1 MSIKTSS
8 EIRQEFLDFFAEKN
22 HAIVDSAP
30 VAPKNDPTLL
40 FTNAGMN
47 QFKPIFLG
55 EENTLT
61 HEGKEWNRAADTQK
75 CIRVSG
81 KHNDLEEVGYDTY
94 HHTLFEM
101 LGNWSFGDYFKKE
114 AISWAWELLVDNW
127 GLNPDQLYATV
138 FGGDEEDGLPVDEEA
153 IELWKSE
160 TSIDHSHILKC
171 GKKDNFWEM
180 GETGPC
186 GPCSEI
192 HIDLRSEE
200 ERKKVDGASLVNAD
214 DPRVMEIWNLVFIQ
228 FNRQSDGSLKTL
240 PAQHVDTGMGFER
253 ICAVLQGKTS
263 NYDSDVFT
271 GLLDQISELA
281 GIKYNSSDSETDIA
295 MRVIADHIRAVAFSI
310 ADGASPGNDGRGYVI
325 RRILRRGIRYGWD
338 KLNFKEP
345 FFFKLVDV
353 LAEQF
358 KDVFPELKA
367 QKEYVIN
374 VIKSEEKSFLKTLGQ
389 GIELFKEVSKG
400 KKVISGDDAFKL
412 HDTYGFPIDLTQL
425 MAREQEIQ
433 VDEDRF
439 NELMK
444 EQKDR
449 ARAAG
454 KFSVDQSGLSIWRS
468 IYPKELYPDKETVS
482 DSIFLGYDETEITVE
497 IFLEKSIDG
506 RHALIFNKTPFY
518 AESGGQVADTGVL
531 LKSGKEIRILDVQ
544 KSNNQILHF
553 TEKIPSDLTGTWTAK
568 VDVNRRNEIQKHH
581 SATHLVHAALRQEL
595 GDHVAQKG
603 SLVDDQ
609 HLRFDFSHYEAVT
622 DEELARIE
630 QRVNEKIQENIS
642 LDEKRNVPI
651 DEAKEMG
658 AMMLFGEKYGD
669 EVRVITFDPDYSR
682 ELCGGTHVKATGE
695 IGYFRFTQET
705 SVAAGVRRIEAV
717 CGKAADKLLR
727 EENNLVKEI
736 KLTIGQSNDLVADI
750 KKLQEEKKSLEK
762 QLTEQ
767 NLQNTG
773 AVLSDLM
780 KNPEKISGDISLV
793 KGEISGADM
802 DVLKQLGYD
811 SLEKSKK
818 NTITVLGSKDESE
831 GKVYLMVSVT
841 EDLTKEKGLKAG
853 ALVGQLGR
861 LVGGGGGGQPN
872 LATAG
877 GRQPEKL
884 SEALEKVNE
893 IISESL

>member
-1 MSIKTSS
+1 MSTKTSS
-8 EIRQEFLDFFAEKN
+8 QIRQEFLDFFKDKN

-55 EENTLT
+55 EEKTLS

-114 AISWAWELLVDNW
+114 AIAWAWELLVDKW

-138 FGGDEEDGLPVDEEA
+138 FGGDDEDGLPTDDEA

-160 TSIDHSHILKC
+160 TSIDPQHILKC

-192 HIDLRSEE
+192 HIDLRSKE
-200 ERKKVDGASLVNAD
+200 EREKVDGATLVNAD

-228 FNRQSDGSLKTL
+228 FNRQVDGSLKTL

-253 ICAVLQGKTS
+253 VCAVLQGKTS
-263 NYDSDVFT
+263 NYDSDIFT
-271 GLLDQISELA
+271 PLLDKISELA
-281 GIKYNSSDSETDIA
+281 GTKYSSSDSENDIA

-325 RRILRRGIRYGWD
+325 RRILRRAIRYGWD
-338 KLNFKEP
+338 KLGFKEP
-345 FFFKLVDV
+345 FFYKLVDV
-353 LAEQF
+353 LSDQF
-358 KDVFPELKA
+358 KDVFPEMEA

-389 GIELFKEVSKG
+389 GIQLFKEVLKG

-425 MAREQEIQ
+425 MAREEGIE

-444 EQKDR
+444 EQKER

-454 KFSVDQSGLSIWRS
+454 KFSVDQSGTDAWTSVGS
-468 IYPKELYPDKETVS
+468 GSKSEFV
-482 DSIFLGYDETEITVE
+482 GYDEFKTKT
-497 IFLEKSIDG
+497 SILG
-506 RHALIFNKTPFY
+506 YRKEGNLYALQLSKTPFY

-531 LKSGKEIRILDVQ
+531 ENGKDFIKIVDVQ
-544 KSNNQILHF
+544 KVSDGFFAHYVKELPENLEGKWIARIDG
-553 TEKIPSDLTGTWTAK
+553 EKRK
-568 VDVNRRNEIQKHH
+568 EIQKHH
-581 SATHLVHAALRQEL
+581 SATHLVHAILREEL

-603 SLVDDQ
+603 SLVDDH
-609 HLRFDFSHYEAVT
+609 HLRFDFSHFEAVT
-622 DEELARIE
+622 DEELKLIE
-630 QRVNEKIQENIS
+630 QRVNEKIQENIP

-651 DEAKEMG
+651 EEAKEMG

-669 EVRVITFDPDYSR
+669 IVRVVTFDKDFSQ

-695 IGYFRFTQET
+695 IGYFRITQET
-705 SVAAGVRRIEAV
+705 SVAAGVRRIEGV
-717 CGKAADKLLR
+717 CGKAADQILRAEFKLL
-727 EENNLVKEI
+727 KDI
-736 KLTIGQSNDLVADI
+736 KAVLGQSNDLVGDI

-762 QLTEQ
+762 ELAAQ

-773 AVLSDLM
+773 AKLTELLS
-780 KNPEKISGDISLV
+780 NPEKIDGSIKLV
-793 KGEISGADM
+793 KGEIPGADM
-802 DVLKQLGYD
+802 DMLKQLGYD
-811 SLEKSKK
+811 SLEKSSA
-818 NTITVLGSKDESE
+818 NTVTVLGSKDEEE
-831 GKVYLMVSVT
+831 GKVYLMVAVT
-841 EDLTKEKGLKAG
+841 DDLIKEKGLKAG

-884 SEALEKVNE
+884 EEALLKVNE
-893 IISESL
+893 IISNSI

>member
-1 MSIKTSS
+1 MSTKTSS
-8 EIRQEFLDFFAEKN
+8 QIRQEFLDFFKDKN

-55 EENTLT
+55 EEKTLS

-114 AISWAWELLVDNW
+114 AIAWAWELLVDKW

-138 FGGDEEDGLPVDEEA
+138 FGGDDEDGLPTDDEA

-160 TSIDHSHILKC
+160 TSIDPQHILKC

-192 HIDLRSEE
+192 HIDLRSKE
-200 ERKKVDGASLVNAD
+200 EREKVDGATLVNAD

-228 FNRQSDGSLKTL
+228 FNRQVDGSLKTL

-253 ICAVLQGKTS
+253 VCAVLQGKTS
-263 NYDSDVFT
+263 NYDSDIFT
-271 GLLDQISELA
+271 PLLDKISELA
-281 GIKYNSSDSETDIA
+281 GTKYSSSDSENDIA

-325 RRILRRGIRYGWD
+325 RRILRRAIRYGWD
-338 KLNFKEP
+338 KLGFKEP
-345 FFFKLVDV
+345 FFYKLVDV
-353 LAEQF
+353 LSDQF
-358 KDVFPELKA
+358 KDVFPEMEA

-389 GIELFKEVSKG
+389 GIQLFKEVLKG

-425 MAREQEIQ
+425 MAREEGIE

-444 EQKDR
+444 EQKER

-454 KFSVDQSGLSIWRS
+454 KFSVDQSGS
-468 IYPKELYPDKETVS
+468 S
-482 DSIFLGYDETEITVE
+482 DWNSEHSRGLTIDQFVGYDEDNFSMPVKIQAWRKSKEDLYEIILVE
-497 IFLEKSIDG
+497 
-506 RHALIFNKTPFY
+506 TPFY
-518 AESGGQVADTGVL
+518 AESGGQVADMGFLITSDNRKIEV
-531 LKSGKEIRILDVQ
+531 LDVQ
-544 KSNNQILHF
+544 KDRGDIVHITNGIPDEPNRILHA
-553 TEKIPSDLTGTWTAK
+553 KIDLE
-568 VDVNRRNEIQKHH
+568 RRSEIQKHH
-581 SATHLVHAALRQEL
+581 SATHLVHAILREEL

-603 SLVDDQ
+603 SLVDDH
-609 HLRFDFSHYEAVT
+609 HLRFDFSHFEAVT
-622 DEELARIE
+622 DDELKLIE
-630 QRVNEKIQENIS
+630 QRVNEKIQENIP

-651 DEAKEMG
+651 EEAKEMG

-669 EVRVITFDPDYSR
+669 EVRVITFDPDFSR

-717 CGKAADKLLR
+717 CGKAADQLLR
-727 EENNLVKEI
+727 NEQFILKEI
-736 KLTIGQSNDLVADI
+736 KSVIGQSTDLVADI
-750 KKLQEEKKSLEK
+750 KKLQDEKKALEK
-762 QLTEQ
+762 ELSAQ

-773 AVLSDLM
+773 AKLTELLS
-780 KNPEKISGDISLV
+780 NPEKIDGSIKLV
-793 KGEISGADM
+793 KGEIPGADM
-802 DVLKQLGYD
+802 DMLKQLGYD
-811 SLEKSKK
+811 SLEKSSA
-818 NTITVLGSKDESE
+818 NTVTVLGSKDEEE
-831 GKVYLMVSVT
+831 GKVYLMVAVT
-841 EDLTKEKGLKAG
+841 DDLIKEKGLKAG

-884 SEALEKVNE
+884 EEALLKVNE
-893 IISESL
+893 IISNSI